1 MVDMDPDQLLRE
13 ALLLPADARAKLASE
28 LISSLDESE
37 VEADREV
44 EWALE
49 IRRRLDEYDAGLVR
63 AIPAEEFLARLKA
76 TVSAGRP

>member
-1 MVDMDPDQLLRE
+1 MDADQLLRE

-28 LISSLDESE
+28 LISSLDESD

-49 IRRRLDEYDAGLVR
+49 IRRRIDEYDAGHVR
-63 AIPAEEFLARLKA
+63 AIPGDEFLARLKA
-76 TVSAGRP
+76 TVSAGRR